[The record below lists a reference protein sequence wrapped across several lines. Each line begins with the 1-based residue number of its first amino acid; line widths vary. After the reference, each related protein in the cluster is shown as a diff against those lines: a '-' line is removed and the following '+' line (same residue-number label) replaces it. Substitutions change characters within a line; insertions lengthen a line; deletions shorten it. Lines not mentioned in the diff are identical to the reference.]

1 MVSASE
7 IHKMEEQCQ
16 QEVIQ
21 STQAVVSE
29 TTEIH
34 EAQNVEEVTQEEIS
48 EVSKT
53 VAEITS
59 NDAEEALTNEN
70 ATK

>member
-21 STQAVVSE
+21 STQAVTSE

>member
-1 MVSASE
+1 MVNASE

-21 STQAVVSE
+21 STQAVTSE

>member
-34 EAQNVEEVTQEEIS
+34 EAQNVEEVTQEEVS

-53 VAEITS
+53 VEEITS

>member
-21 STQAVVSE
+21 STQAVTSE

-34 EAQNVEEVTQEEIS
+34 EAQNVEEVTQEKVS

-53 VAEITS
+53 VEEITS
-59 NDAEEALTNEN
+59 NDAEEALINEN